1 MKTTTMGISRFFLL
15 VLSSLFISSVFA
27 QKKGETE
34 VVEEWNNTTSK
45 TFYGISV
52 YTDIAGP
59 ITSMFK
65 DGKTDFSFG
74 VDADICHTI
83 YPTFEAGYSKYE
95 SHSAACTE
103 EHIQMILQERNL

>member
-1 MKTTTMGISRFFLL
+1 ML
-15 VLSSLFISSVFA
+15 VLSSLFITSAFA
-27 QKKGETE
+27 QKKGDKD
-34 VVEEWNNTTSK
+34 VVEEWNKTTSK
-45 TFYGISV
+45 TFYGISL

-83 YPTFEAGYSKYE
+83 YPTFECADEYAS
-95 SHSAACTE
+95 SHRWRRGISVHC
-103 EHIQMILQERNL
+103 LS